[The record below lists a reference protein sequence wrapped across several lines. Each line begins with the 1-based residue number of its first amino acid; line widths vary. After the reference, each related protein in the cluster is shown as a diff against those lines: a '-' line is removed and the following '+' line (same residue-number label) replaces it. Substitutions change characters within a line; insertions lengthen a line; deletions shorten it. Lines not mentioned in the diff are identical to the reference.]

1 MAINVMPVQMVGD
14 GGEGGSGWGFDL
26 LGKPQSMAYDMIISR
41 RGADI

>member
-14 GGEGGSGWGFDL
+14 GGGGSGWGFDL
-26 LGKPQSMAYDMIISR
+26 LGKPHSMAYDMIISH